1 MHYLNEL
8 GLGDICE
15 DEDFFMYIM
24 QDTCENGDVF
34 CGYYGFYIWR
44 RWFDILEFNCHI
56 EPDGDSKKLTGFTS
70 HISSNCFW
78 HLAVADTQQE
88 FESDEEDDGE
98 EYVLEREYDFVDPKS
113 EAAEESIHISLVNAD
128 VIPDYH
134 NGDLMRKAGKKSLRF

>member
-1 MHYLNEL
+1 MGG
-8 GLGDICE
+8 GLLCIILMNLVWEISVKMKTFSSKCG
-15 DEDFFMYIM
+15 

-34 CGYYGFYIWR
+34 RGYYGFYIWR

-56 EPDGDSKKLTGFTS
+56 EPDSDSKKLTGFTS

-98 EYVLEREYDFVDPKS
+98 EYTYFPGQCRCHPRLS
-113 EAAEESIHISLVNAD
+113 
-128 VIPDYH
+128 
-134 NGDLMRKAGKKSLRF
+134 